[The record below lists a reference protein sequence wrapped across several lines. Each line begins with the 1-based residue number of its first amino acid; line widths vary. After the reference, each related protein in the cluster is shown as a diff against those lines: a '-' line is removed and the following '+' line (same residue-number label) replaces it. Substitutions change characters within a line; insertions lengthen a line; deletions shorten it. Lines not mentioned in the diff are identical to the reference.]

1 MYYEEVIAQ
10 CMEVVARAEQPL
22 PKPCGKT
29 KVCRLAGG
37 CQECFAEL
45 LKGTAK
51 SREKRLVMDH
61 SAVVTESRRW
71 RSTKSGEKTMNN
83 LGATCVI

>member
-10 CMEVVARAEQPL
+10 CLEVVARAEQPL

-29 KVCRLAGG
+29 KGCRLAGG

-45 LKGTAK
+45 LRGTAK
-51 SREKRLVMDH
+51 SRGKRLVMDH
-61 SAVVTESRRW
+61 STRVVDGGLPS
-71 RSTKSGEKTMNN
+71 
-83 LGATCVI
+83 LGRKQ

>member
-29 KVCRLAGG
+29 KGCRLAGG

-51 SREKRLVMDH
+51 YHLSTAGSKLR
-61 SAVVTESRRW
+61 AVDT
-71 RSTKSGEKTMNN
+71 T
-83 LGATCVI
+83 GATPFLAMGNHPA